1 MVIYVKDE
9 DINSIVE
16 EYKMSMGGSFF
27 SKAEPDKEDN
37 ESEQLLVDYAIENY
51 LFDIGKLLMVYEK
64 LPEDKKRELF
74 YKAVLS
80 LINKK

>member
-27 SKAEPDKEDN
+27 SKTEPDKDDN

-51 LFDIGKLLMVYEK
+51 LFDIGKLLLVYEK
-64 LPEDKKRELF
+64 LSEDKKRELF